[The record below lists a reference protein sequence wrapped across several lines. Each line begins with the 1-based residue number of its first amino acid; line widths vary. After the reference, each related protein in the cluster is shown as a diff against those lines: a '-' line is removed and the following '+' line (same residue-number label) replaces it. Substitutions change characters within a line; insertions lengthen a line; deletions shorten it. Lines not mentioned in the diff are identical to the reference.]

1 MRSRRSGISAVVG
14 TAIALMIF
22 FTVVIPMWIYMQNV
36 QTLFMD
42 EVSRRLRFE
51 VEKVNEV
58 VEVSAS
64 LQPPE
69 LHPFGRSRLFMTL
82 RNKSPVEVV
91 VPAIYVES
99 SKIGLQKIDKQYKL
113 APGEVIREPVADFI
127 LEPDEVVVVR
137 IPTLRGNSFASNLIG
152 PNNLPYML
160 VVQLSNA
167 SFGYWY
173 RIRVATVLGD
183 INRVVGCVSARSD
196 LFATGCRL
204 EAFTWKFVSSPDDL
218 NIIAAFNVAPGV
230 YEVSAV
236 RCTSFGSGCADI
248 PPGAVPVEVD
258 SSKVV
263 ELGAASRVVIQR
275 PLPLRVT
282 PLLQNYTF
290 VASNNTDVVMV
301 SVPFLVTLGNN
312 TEPLF
317 NVDVRVEVLNADNLT
332 ATLSI
337 PGSGR
342 IMIKRL
348 SPGETYFG
356 VVVFQVND
364 ERRRGSLGGYFIY
377 RISLA
382 GATGQVSRENY
393 SPSDFEF
400 AEAVGAVVFCRAGFV
415 GGESRVYCLVP

>member
-51 VEKVNEV
+51 IEKVNEN
-58 VEVSAS
+58 VEVTTS

-69 LHPFGRSRLFMTL
+69 LNPFGYRSVVVTL

-99 SKIGLQKIDKQYKL
+99 NRAGLQKIENQFKL
-113 APGEVIREPVADFI
+113 APGEVIANRTI
-127 LEPDEVVVVR
+127 YYIGEPDEVVIVR
-137 IPTLRGNSFASNLIG
+137 VPTLRGNSFVSNAIG
-152 PNNLPYML
+152 PKNLPYML
-160 VVQLSNA
+160 IVQLNNA

-173 RIRVATVLGD
+173 RIIVDAGP
-183 INRVVGCVSARSD
+183 VGCVIHRSD
-196 LFATGCRL
+196 LFTEGCRGRA
-204 EAFTWKFVSSPDDL
+204 ETWKFVSSPDDL
-218 NIIAAFNVAPGV
+218 NIIAAFNVAPGLYSV
-230 YEVSAV
+230 RAV
-236 RCTSFGSGCADI
+236 RCENRPCVDGSE
-248 PPGAVPVEVD
+248 PVSV
-258 SSKVV
+258 SVNSHTVV
-263 ELGAASRVVIQR
+263 ELVAGRRIEIR
-275 PLPLRVT
+275 TPLPLRVT
-282 PLLQNYTF
+282 SLLQNYTF
-290 VASNNTDVVMV
+290 VASNNTDTVMV
-301 SVPFLVTLGNN
+301 TVPFLVMLGNN

-342 IMIKRL
+342 IIIKRL

-356 VVVFQVND
+356 VLVFQVDD

>member
-1 MRSRRSGISAVVG
+1 MRSRKSGISAVVG

-69 LHPFGRSRLFMTL
+69 LHTFGRSRLFMTL

-91 VPAIYVES
+91 VPAVYVES

-218 NIIAAFNVAPGV
+218 NIIAAFNVAPGLYSV
-230 YEVSAV
+230 RAV
-236 RCTSFGSGCADI
+236 RCENRPCVDGTE
-248 PPGAVPVEVD
+248 PVSV
-258 SSKVV
+258 SVNSHTVV
-263 ELGAASRVVIQR
+263 ELVAGRRIEIR
-275 PLPLRVT
+275 TPLPLRVT
-282 PLLQNYTF
+282 SLLQNYTF
-290 VASNNTDVVMV
+290 VASNNTDTVMV
-301 SVPFLVTLGNN
+301 SVPFLVMLGNN

-332 ATLSI
+332 ATLSS
-337 PGSGR
+337 PGSGQIR
-342 IMIKRL
+342 IKRL

-356 VVVFQVND
+356 VVVFEVTD
-364 ERRRGSLGGYFIY
+364 ERRYAGGYFVY
-377 RISLA
+377 RISLV
-382 GATGQVSRENY
+382 GATGQVSLENY
-393 SPSDFEF
+393 SAPDFES
-400 AEAVGAVVFCRAGFV
+400 AEEVSTVVFCRTG
-415 GGESRVYCLVP
+415 SDDRVYCRSP

>member
-22 FTVVIPMWIYMQNV
+22 FTVVIPMWIYMQDV

-51 VEKVNEV
+51 IEKVNEN
-58 VEVSAS
+58 VEVTTS

-69 LHPFGRSRLFMTL
+69 LNPFGYRSVVVTL

-99 SKIGLQKIDKQYKL
+99 NRAGLQKIENQFKL
-113 APGEVIREPVADFI
+113 APGEVIANRTI
-127 LEPDEVVVVR
+127 YYIGEPDEVVIVR
-137 IPTLRGNSFASNLIG
+137 VPTLRGNSFVSNAIG
-152 PNNLPYML
+152 PKNLPYML
-160 VVQLSNA
+160 IVQLNNA

-173 RIRVATVLGD
+173 RISVDAGP
-183 INRVVGCVSARSD
+183 VGCVIHRSD
-196 LFATGCRL
+196 LFTEGCRGRA
-204 EAFTWKFVSSPDDL
+204 ETWKFVSSPDDL

-301 SVPFLVTLGNN
+301 TVPFLVTLGNN

-317 NVDVRVEVLNADNLT
+317 NVDVRIEVLNADNLT
-332 ATLSI
+332 ATLSS
-337 PGSGR
+337 PGSGQ
-342 IMIKRL
+342 IIIKRL

-356 VVVFQVND
+356 VLVFQVDD
-364 ERRRGSLGGYFIY
+364 ERRRGSLGGYFIF